1 MKKRILALVT
11 AGILAFSLAGCSGT
25 KDPNAVAATVNG
37 EEITLGQLE
46 FMLRMNKS
54 SVEASM
60 TDESMWEQEIEDGVT
75 YRDKFK
81 ELMIDQM
88 VNTALIAQAAEKD
101 GLKPSDKE
109 VESSYN
115 ELRTTINSDEDLKKS
130 AEELGVTDEFLKSQA
145 KTNLLIQAYQNK
157 FNEETKVSESEM
169 EKYYEENKDSYKVD
183 EVEASHILIKITDDD
198 GNAMSD
204 ADKKKAK
211 AKAEKILKEVKNG
224 GDFAELAKK
233 YSEDPG
239 SAENGGSLGT
249 FGKGQMVEPFE
260 EAAFSMEPGEISD
273 LVETD
278 YGYHIIK
285 VTDKINKT
293 TSYEEAK
300 DGIKTQLLNNMY
312 GEKIEELQK
321 DAKIEKD
328 TKIIDSAEF

>member
-183 EVEASHILIKITDDD
+183 EVEASHILIKTTDDD

-285 VTDKINKT
+285 VTDKINET

>member
-183 EVEASHILIKITDDD
+183 EVEASHILIKTTDDD

-260 EAAFSMEPGEISD
+260 EAAFSMDPGEISD

-285 VTDKINKT
+285 VTDKINET

-321 DAKIEKD
+321 NAKIEKD

>member
-183 EVEASHILIKITDDD
+183 EVEASHILIKTTDDD

-204 ADKKKAK
+204 AEKKKAK

-285 VTDKINKT
+285 VTDKINET

>member
-183 EVEASHILIKITDDD
+183 EVEASHILIKTTDDD

-285 VTDKINKT
+285 VTDKINET

-321 DAKIEKD
+321 NAKIEKD

>member
-183 EVEASHILIKITDDD
+183 EVEASHILIKTTDDD

-285 VTDKINKT
+285 VTDKINET

-328 TKIIDSAEF
+328 TKVIDSAEF